1 MACVEIVH
9 ELDKRLR
16 LRLLSDADDFAQTE
30 VTLRQLPGVADVRA
44 NRACAS
50 LTLVYDG
57 RPEVRASILATAHRT
72 PTMAADTWRPPPTI
86 ERGRLMLAAGA
97 IAAAL
102 LLPAPLAAAITW
114 LNVADNLA
122 RGVVAVLRGTLK
134 TDVLD
139 ALAIGVPAARGEYAT
154 ANVTRFLLG
163 LAEYIEATTVQQS
176 DELLRSLLRQTPGD
190 VWVERGDGELA
201 RVPFGQLKGGE
212 RVVIGAGETIPVD
225 GEVVAG
231 DAYVDQS
238 TVTGESLP
246 LPRTVGDQALAGSTL
261 TDGRLVIRAERVGE
275 ATTTG
280 RISHY
285 IQDALN
291 RPADIQTASSVFADR
306 RVGITLA
313 TAAAVFALTRD
324 WRRIE
329 SVFMVDYSCAVKLG
343 TPIAIKSA
351 MYRAAQAGCLVK
363 SGTAL
368 ETLAGV
374 DTIVFDKTGTLTHN
388 TLEVT
393 DICPLDPGVDEERA
407 AAMVASLGEHT
418 NHPIARAVVGLAQ
431 QRRLAHIPHEDVN
444 FIIGHGVEA
453 NVDGRRIRFGSRHFL
468 EDDEHISFADARKTV
483 RAFQEEGKSLLYVAA
498 DERPLA
504 VFALRD
510 RLRPESASTLAR
522 LRALGVKRL
531 VMITGDHR
539 APALAFAEML
549 GIDAVHY
556 EQQPEDKANIIAA
569 LKREGRRVAYIGD
582 GVNDGPAL
590 MAADVGLSMP
600 RAADIARATADIV
613 LLEDRLDSI
622 ATMLAIAQKA
632 MGLIHSNFQIAVG
645 VNSAIL
651 AAAAFGRLSPL
662 AAATLHNGTTIAVL
676 LRALLSGRGHS
687 LVTEKFSRDSVAL
700 EHSRAREQ

>member
-16 LRLLSDADDFAQTE
+16 LRLLSDPDQFAQTE
-30 VTLRQLPGVADVRA
+30 RALRQLPGVADVRA
-44 NRACAS
+44 NKACAS
-50 LTLVYDG
+50 LTLLYDG
-57 RPEVRASILATAHRT
+57 RPEVRASILATAGQT
-72 PTMAADTWRPPPTI
+72 PSPPADAWRPPPAI
-86 ERGRLMLAAGA
+86 DARRVMLAGGA

-102 LLPAPLAAAITW
+102 FLPAPLAAAITW
-114 LNVADNLA
+114 LNVAGILA
-122 RGVVAVLRGTLK
+122 RGVGAVTQGKLK

-139 ALAIGVPAARGEYAT
+139 ALAIGLPAVRREYAT
-154 ANVTRFLLG
+154 ANVTRFLLA
-163 LAEYIEATTVQQS
+163 LAEYIEETTVQQS
-176 DELLRSLLRQTPGD
+176 DELLRSLLRQSPGD
-190 VWVERGDGELA
+190 VWVEHPSGELA
-201 RVPFGQLKGGE
+201 RISFIELKGGE
-212 RVVIGAGETIPVD
+212 RVVVGTGETIPID
-225 GEVVAG
+225 GRVVAG
-231 DAYVDQS
+231 AAYVDQS

-246 LPRTVGDQALAGSTL
+246 RPRNVGDEALAGGVL
-261 TDGRLVIRAERVGE
+261 TDGRLVIQAERVGQ

-280 RISHY
+280 QITRY
-285 IQDALN
+285 IQEALD
-291 RPADIQTASSVFADR
+291 RPADIQTVSSVFADR

-313 TAAAVFALTRD
+313 AAAGVFAVTRD

-351 MYRAAQAGCLVK
+351 MYRAAQEGCLVK
-363 SGTAL
+363 SGTAI

-393 DICPLDPGVDEERA
+393 DICPLDPSIDEERA

-418 NHPIARAVVGLAQ
+418 THPIARAIVRLAQ
-431 QRRLAHIPHEDVN
+431 QRRLAHIPHEEVN
-444 FIIGHGVEA
+444 FIVGHGVEA
-453 NVDGRRIRFGSRHFL
+453 QVDGRCIRFGSRHYL

-483 RAFQEEGKSLLYVAA
+483 RALQEQGKSLLYVAA
-498 DERPLA
+498 DERPIA

-510 RLRPESASTLAR
+510 RLRPESASTLEQ
-522 LRALGVKRL
+522 LRASGVKRL
-531 VMITGDHR
+531 VMITGDR
-539 APALAFAEML
+539 QAPALAFAETL
-549 GIDAVHY
+549 GIDEVHY
-556 EQQPEDKANIIAA
+556 EQQPEDKADIIAA
-569 LKREGRRVAYIGD
+569 LKQEGCCVGYIGD

-622 ATMLAIAQKA
+622 ATMLAIAREA

-676 LRALLSGRGHS
+676 IRALLSGRARGQPMQGRAMH
-687 LVTEKFSRDSVAL
+687 LGEAHDMRD
-700 EHSRAREQ
+700 R

>member
-30 VTLRQLPGVADVRA
+30 AALRQLPGVADVRA

-50 LTLVYDG
+50 VTLVYDG
-57 RPEVRASILATAHRT
+57 RPEVRDSILATAHR
-72 PTMAADTWRPPPTI
+72 PPSMAADMWRPSPAVET
-86 ERGRLMLAAGA
+86 RRLMLAAGA
-97 IAAAL
+97 IAAGL
-102 LLPAPLAAAITW
+102 LLPTPLAATITW
-114 LNVADNLA
+114 LNVAGVVA
-122 RGVVAVLRGTLK
+122 RGVAAALRATLK

-139 ALAIGVPAARGEYAT
+139 ALAIGLPAARQEYST
-154 ANVTRFLLG
+154 ANVTRFLLA
-163 LAEYIEATTVQQS
+163 LAEQIEATTVQQS
-176 DELLRSLLRQTPGD
+176 DELLRSLLRRAPGD
-190 VWVERGDGELA
+190 VWVERHDGELA
-201 RVPFGQLKGGE
+201 RIPFIQLKGGE
-212 RVVIGAGETIPVD
+212 RVVVGAGETIPVD
-225 GEVVAG
+225 GQVVAG
-231 DAYVDQS
+231 AAYVDQS

-246 LPRTVGDQALAGSTL
+246 LPRTVGDEALAGGVVTG
-261 TDGRLVIRAERVGE
+261 GRLVLQAERVGE

-280 RISHY
+280 RITRY
-285 IQDALN
+285 IQEALD
-291 RPADIQTASSVFADR
+291 RPAEIQTVSSVFADR
-306 RVGITLA
+306 RIGITLA

-351 MYRAAQAGCLVK
+351 MYRAAQEGCLVK
-363 SGTAL
+363 SGTAI

-393 DICPLDPGVDEERA
+393 DICPLDPGIDEERV

-418 NHPIARAVVGLAQ
+418 SHPIARAVVGLAKR
-431 QRRLAHIPHEDVN
+431 RRLAHIPHEEVS

-453 NVDGRRIRFGSRHFL
+453 NVDGRRIRFGSRHYL

-483 RAFQEEGKSLLYVAA
+483 KTFREEGKSLLYVAA

-510 RLRPESASTLAR
+510 RLRPESSSTLAQ
-522 LRALGVKRL
+522 LRALGAKRL
-531 VMITGDHR
+531 VMITGDHQ
-539 APALAFAEML
+539 APALAFAKKL

-556 EQQPEDKANIIAA
+556 EQLPEDKATIIAA
-569 LKREGRRVAYIGD
+569 LKQEGRRVAYIGD

-590 MAADVGLSMP
+590 MAADVGISMP

-613 LLEDRLDSI
+613 LLEDRLDSV
-622 ATMLAIAQKA
+622 ATILSIAQKS
-632 MGLIHSNFQIAVG
+632 MRLIHSNFGIAVG

-662 AAATLHNGTTIAVL
+662 AAATLHNGTTITVL
-676 LRALLSGRGHS
+676 LRALLSGRAHRQS
-687 LVTEKFSRDSVAL
+687 
-700 EHSRAREQ
+700 